1 MLIELLL
8 AGFFAVACFR
18 AQVRTE
24 SGPYKSLL
32 DFFRLPGRIDRL
44 RRTRW
49 QWFSM
54 FAFVLVLRLQQQIPP
69 VLELMAALQ
78 FALFMAFPKATGSP
92 ARAGAQ

>member
-1 MLIELLL
+1 
-8 AGFFAVACFR
+8 
-18 AQVRTE
+18 
-24 SGPYKSLL
+24 
-32 DFFRLPGRIDRL
+32 
-44 RRTRW
+44 
-49 QWFSM
+49 M